1 MKCFFKVLIKT
12 SEVSLEKK
20 KYSILRRICLQ
31 ILNAKLDSNV
41 TIATEKGNYSSITT
55 SDSINSV

>member
-1 MKCFFKVLIKT
+1 MNFFFKVLINT

-20 KYSILRRICLQ
+20 YSTLRRICLQ

-41 TIATEKGNYSSITT
+41 TIATEE
-55 SDSINSV
+55 